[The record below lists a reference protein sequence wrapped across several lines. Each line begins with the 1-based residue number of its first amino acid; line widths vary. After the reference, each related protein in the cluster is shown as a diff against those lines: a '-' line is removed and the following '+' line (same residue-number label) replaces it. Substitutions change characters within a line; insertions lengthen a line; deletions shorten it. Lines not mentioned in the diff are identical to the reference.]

1 MGIGLEPDHAT
12 LSTQENLPGCQDQ
25 LEAENHALRPRL
37 RSDQRDSR
45 PRQKVEFLF
54 EILFL
59 ARVGA
64 READRDG
71 GTRIVGHSG
80 DGTPL

>member
-1 MGIGLEPDHAT
+1 MGIRLEPDDAA
-12 LSTQENLPGCQDQ
+12 LSTQENLPGRQDQ
-25 LEAENHALRPRL
+25 LEAENHALRSRL
-37 RSDQRDSR
+37 RSNQRDPR
-45 PRQKVEFLF
+45 PGQKVELLF
-54 EILFL
+54 QILFL